1 MQRSS
6 SNPVQLAA
14 KYSTAFLVLFWV
26 VANLHAQTKL
36 VRPKIGLTLSGGAAK
51 GLAHIGILKAIDSA
65 GIKIDYITGTSMGS
79 VIGALYAIGYSADSI
94 EKISQKID
102 WDLLLSNQS
111 SLRSM
116 IMEEKKEY
124 GKYAIELPWENN
136 SFSLPSG
143 VLEGQE
149 LWLKLAELFSPVAYE
164 KDFTKFNIPFKC
176 IGTDVGSGEAVVMSR
191 GEIVTAIRSSMA
203 IPSIFTAID
212 YEGRKLVDGGIVR
225 NFPVRDVK
233 EMGADFIIGSNVA
246 SGLYPSKKVLNA
258 LQILFQVAFFR
269 EAEDRKNEVPLC
281 NIYIPIDLEKFT
293 MGSFN
298 QSEEIIQVGM
308 IEGRKYYPA
317 FRKMADSLDAIY
329 GKQLIEKNRLPEKTA
344 GKVSAFEVNGLKQT
358 TKEFFIHTIDFE
370 LNNHYTAED
379 LSRMVRKAFGTR
391 YYNRIVYALEPLN
404 DGSKKVVFDV
414 TENALTFSKLGLHYN
429 EFGGISIIANLTSR
443 NFILPN
449 SRDLVTLNIGENMR
463 LRAEHLQYIGRLKNF
478 AFILGMQTERLNIT
492 TYNNFKEDGVYRQNY
507 FNVDGRFQFSTN
519 RHLTVGLGTRF
530 EWIRYNPSIASNVEL
545 KGKNNFT
552 TSFAF
557 LTHNSL
563 DRSLY
568 PKRGVR
574 LEAEADMVFKQN
586 PAITLLLNGQPVINP
601 DSVGIRYQRYR
612 RVLLLVEG
620 YIPVSDRYVLMLQS
634 QTGINFNY
642 SQRIMNE
649 FAIGGLTPLFRN
661 QVTFAGLKEGTFYSP
676 SVASLQLGLRYQLF
690 NNIYLIGRTNILFN
704 NFVGKSSFFSNP
716 DFLSGHSVTFAY
728 NLAIGSLELSAM
740 YSDQSKQVRSYV
752 NIGIPF

>member
-1 MQRSS
+1 MKY
-6 SNPVQLAA
+6 LA
-14 KYSTAFLVLFWV
+14 AFLVVFFILFHT
-26 VANLHAQTKL
+26 HAQTKNE
-36 VRPKIGLTLSGGAAK
+36 RPRIGLTLSGGAAK

-65 GIKIDYITGTSMGS
+65 GLKIDYITGTSMGS

-94 EKISQKID
+94 EKIAGKID

-111 SLRSM
+111 SLRSL
-116 IMEEKKEY
+116 IMEEKEEY
-124 GKYAIELPWENN
+124 GKYAIELPWENGR
-136 SFSLPSG
+136 FRLPSG

-149 LWLKLAELFSPVAYE
+149 LWLKLAELFSPVANE

-203 IPSIFTAID
+203 IPSVFTAID

-246 SGLYPSKKVLNA
+246 SGLFPSKKALNA

-281 NIYIPIDLEKFT
+281 NIYIPIDLEKYT

-298 QSEEIIQVGM
+298 QSTDIIQVGLE
-308 IEGRKYYPA
+308 EGRKFYPG
-317 FRKMADSLDAIY
+317 FKKIADSLDAIY
-329 GKQLIEKNRLPEKTA
+329 GKQPFVKNRLPQKNS
-344 GKVSAFEVNGLKQT
+344 GQISAFEVQGLKQT
-358 TKEFFIHTIDFE
+358 TTDFFVHTIDFVT
-370 LNNHYTAED
+370 NKYYSAEE

-391 YYNRIVYALEPLN
+391 YYSRIVYSLLPLD
-404 DGSKKVVFDV
+404 DGTKKIIFEV
-414 TENALTFSKLGLHYN
+414 TENPLTFAKLGLHYN
-429 EFGGISIIANLTSR
+429 EFSGISIIANLTSR
-443 NFILPN
+443 NFVLPN
-449 SRDLVTLNIGENMR
+449 SRDLVTLNIGDNLR

-478 AFILGMQTERLNIT
+478 AFILGLQTERLTFT

-519 RHLTVGLGTRF
+519 RHLTMGIGTRY
-530 EWIRYNPSIASNVEL
+530 EWIRYNPSITSSLEL

-557 LTHNSL
+557 ITHNSL

-568 PKRGVR
+568 PKKGVK
-574 LEAEADMVFKQN
+574 LEVEGDMVFKQD
-586 PAITLLLNGQPVINP
+586 PDIVLSLNGQPVSNT
-601 DSVGIRYQRYR
+601 DSIGIFYKPYNRAT
-612 RVLLLVEG
+612 LSVESYTPLG
-620 YIPVSDRYVLMLQS
+620 NRYVFMMHA
-634 QTGINFNY
+634 QTGINFAYN
-642 SQRIMNE
+642 QRIMNE
-649 FAIGGLTPLFRN
+649 FAIGGLNSLFRN
-661 QVTFAGLKEGTFYSP
+661 QVTFAGFKEGTFYTP
-676 SVASLQLGLRYQLF
+676 SVASFQLGLRYQLF
-690 NNIYLIGRTNILFN
+690 NNTYLIGRTNILFS
-704 NFVGKSSFFSNP
+704 NFISKSSFFSNP
-716 DFLSGHSVTFAY
+716 DFLSGHSITFAY
-728 NLAIGSLELSAM
+728 NLALGPLELSAM
-740 YSDQSKQVRSYV
+740 YSDQSKQVRTYV